1 MRLKILLLLIWFLAT
16 SCQDNLNNDSD
27 SLSDTSISIDTI
39 RYSDL
44 ERLFTNQC
52 YQCHSEKEYSFYAL
66 NLDSYENI
74 MAGSQNGQVVI
85 PNDPINSLLY
95 LKCAGEHSSGDRMP
109 QGSPNYFDNNPDK
122 LQLIH
127 DWINSGC
134 IE

>member
-1 MRLKILLLLIWFLAT
+1 MRLKILLPLIWFLAT

-127 DWINSGC
+127 DWISLGC

>member
-1 MRLKILLLLIWFLAT
+1 MRLKILLPLIWFLAT

-127 DWINSGC
+127 DWISFGC

>member
-44 ERLFTNQC
+44 ETLFTNQC

-127 DWINSGC
+127 DWISFGC

>member
-1 MRLKILLLLIWFLAT
+1 MRLKILLPLIWILAT

-127 DWINSGC
+127 DWISFGC

>member
-1 MRLKILLLLIWFLAT
+1 MRLKILLPLIWFLAT

-27 SLSDTSISIDTI
+27 SLSDTSINIDTI

-127 DWINSGC
+127 DWISFGC

>member
-1 MRLKILLLLIWFLAT
+1 MRLKILLPLIWFLAT

>member
-127 DWINSGC
+127 DWISFGC